1 MINFLLWLV
10 AGGALGWVAS
20 IVLLA
25 DGPHAISLNLLVGM
39 VGASL
44 GGWFLSPM
52 VGLTTINQTEFSV
65 SALLVAL
72 VGAIVLLSVF
82 NVFRP
87 GRVR

>member
-25 DGPHAISLNLLVGM
+25 DGAHGIALNLLVGM

-52 VGLTTINQTEFSV
+52 VGLTTINQSEFSV

>member
-25 DGPHAISLNLLVGM
+25 DGAHGISLNLLVGM

-44 GGWFLSPM
+44 GGWLLSPM
-52 VGLTTINQTEFSV
+52 VGLTTINQSEFSV